1 MLLSL
6 VDLKS
11 ILNCQ
16 LSFINGINPADER
29 QGILVEEKALRKA
42 EKECLADEDL
52 RIQRR
57 VRDAKRH
64 ELQDLAN
71 IETFIDAILNLYPG
85 CPFNT
90 AKSIT
95 EHACL
100 NAVGVLAAQLL
111 PKDLLMQPF
120 VWQSFHMSAML
131 KPTTINSLW

>member
-1 MLLSL
+1 M
-6 VDLKS
+6 
-11 ILNCQ
+11 
-16 LSFINGINPADER
+16 
-29 QGILVEEKALRKA
+29 
-42 EKECLADEDL
+42 

-100 NAVGVLAAQLL
+100 KRSRRVGRSAAAKRLVDAAVRLAVVPHVRHVKTNYDKLPTGRLVRFDVRNMVKEQL
-111 PKDLLMQPF
+111 
-120 VWQSFHMSAML
+120 
-131 KPTTINSLW
+131 NSILTKWRSH